1 MVDWNS
7 ALAYGTAIALP
18 AAMTYLMMPT
28 KQTMVERERLLIST
42 ALVGLVTAFVARA
55 LPKPTTGTSFVA
67 STTNEN
73 VYNDLIRVE

>member
-28 KQTMVERERLLIST
+28 KQSVLQRERLLIST
-42 ALVGLVTAFVARA
+42 ALVGLVTVFVARA
-55 LPKPTTGTSFVA
+55 LPQPATGTSFMA
-67 STTNEN
+67 STTNES

>member
-1 MVDWNS
+1 MAIDWNS

-28 KQTMVERERLLIST
+28 KQTMVERERLLMAT

-55 LPKPTTGTSFVA
+55 LPKPATGTSFVA
-67 STTNEN
+67 STGFD
-73 VYNDLIRVE
+73 DLIRVE